1 LEVFTDEP
9 GIQVYVGNF
18 LDGTVRGK
26 HGIPYAHR
34 TAVCLE
40 TQHYPDSP
48 NKPQWPSVV
57 LRPGE
62 TYHSVASIVSR
73 STSRDVPMNRLTDI
87 RLHAQHS
94 PLPQFD
100 DPAELIRWMGMV
112 QAQEYGSAKWAVAL
126 RLRTPA
132 AAPVE
137 EALREGRIL
146 RMHIMRPT
154 WHFIAA
160 EDVRWMLHLS
170 ARRIRAANASFA
182 KGNGC
187 GLDEGDYLRERAPV
201 PPTAH
206 R

>member
-1 LEVFTDEP
+1 
-9 GIQVYVGNF
+9 
-18 LDGTVRGK
+18 
-26 HGIPYAHR
+26 
-34 TAVCLE
+34 
-40 TQHYPDSP
+40 
-48 NKPQWPSVV
+48 
-57 LRPGE
+57 
-62 TYHSVASIVSR
+62 
-73 STSRDVPMNRLTDI
+73 MNRLTDI
-87 RLHAQHS
+87 RLHAQQ
-94 PLPQFD
+94 LVAPQFD

-182 KGNGC
+182 KGS
-187 GLDEGDYLRERAPV
+187 GLRPLSLCAVRSTHRSCVSD
-201 PPTAH
+201 TATISSSTGPLPS
-206 R
+206 

>member
-1 LEVFTDEP
+1 
-9 GIQVYVGNF
+9 
-18 LDGTVRGK
+18 
-26 HGIPYAHR
+26 
-34 TAVCLE
+34 
-40 TQHYPDSP
+40 
-48 NKPQWPSVV
+48 
-57 LRPGE
+57 
-62 TYHSVASIVSR
+62 
-73 STSRDVPMNRLTDI
+73 MNRLTDI
-87 RLHAQHS
+87 RLHAQQ
-94 PLPQFD
+94 LVAPQFD
-100 DPAELIRWMGMV
+100 DPVELIRWMGMV

-126 RLRTPA
+126 RLRTLA

-187 GLDEGDYLRERAPV
+187 GLDGYSEGATTSRGSRSQGSWNEPEW
-201 PPTAH
+201 PSTH
-206 R
+206 RG

>member
-1 LEVFTDEP
+1 
-9 GIQVYVGNF
+9 
-18 LDGTVRGK
+18 
-26 HGIPYAHR
+26 
-34 TAVCLE
+34 
-40 TQHYPDSP
+40 
-48 NKPQWPSVV
+48 
-57 LRPGE
+57 
-62 TYHSVASIVSR
+62 
-73 STSRDVPMNRLTDI
+73 MNRLTDI
-87 RLHAQHS
+87 RLHAQQ
-94 PLPQFD
+94 LVAPQFD

-112 QAQEYGSAKWAVAL
+112 QAQEYSSAKWAVAL

-187 GLDEGDYLRERAPV
+187 GWTRRTTCVAAGCWNGILGGATTSRGSRSQGSWNEPEWPS
-201 PPTAH
+201 TH
-206 R
+206 RG

>member
-1 LEVFTDEP
+1 
-9 GIQVYVGNF
+9 
-18 LDGTVRGK
+18 
-26 HGIPYAHR
+26 
-34 TAVCLE
+34 
-40 TQHYPDSP
+40 
-48 NKPQWPSVV
+48 
-57 LRPGE
+57 
-62 TYHSVASIVSR
+62 
-73 STSRDVPMNRLTDI
+73 MNRLTDI
-87 RLHAQHS
+87 RLHAQQ
-94 PLPQFD
+94 LVAPQFD

-112 QAQEYGSAKWAVAL
+112 QAQEYSSAKWAVAL

-187 GLDEGDYLRERAPV
+187 GTRGTTCVAAGCWNGYSEGATTSRGSRSQGSWNEPEW
-201 PPTAH
+201 PSTH
-206 R
+206 RG

>member
-1 LEVFTDEP
+1 
-9 GIQVYVGNF
+9 
-18 LDGTVRGK
+18 
-26 HGIPYAHR
+26 
-34 TAVCLE
+34 
-40 TQHYPDSP
+40 
-48 NKPQWPSVV
+48 
-57 LRPGE
+57 
-62 TYHSVASIVSR
+62 
-73 STSRDVPMNRLTDI
+73 MNRLTDI
-87 RLHAQHS
+87 RLHAQQ
-94 PLPQFD
+94 LVAPQFD

-170 ARRIRAANASFA
+170 APLQTTPSVSACIIRRFNRGASTAIPARSSSPAICCRVRWLPPPSIRSSNR
-182 KGNGC
+182 
-187 GLDEGDYLRERAPV
+187 LQRR
-201 PPTAH
+201 
-206 R
+206 

>member
-1 LEVFTDEP
+1 
-9 GIQVYVGNF
+9 
-18 LDGTVRGK
+18 
-26 HGIPYAHR
+26 
-34 TAVCLE
+34 
-40 TQHYPDSP
+40 
-48 NKPQWPSVV
+48 
-57 LRPGE
+57 
-62 TYHSVASIVSR
+62 
-73 STSRDVPMNRLTDI
+73 MNRLTDI
-87 RLHAQHS
+87 RLHAQQ
-94 PLPQFD
+94 LVAPQFD

-112 QAQEYGSAKWAVAL
+112 QAQEYSSAKWAVAL

-187 GLDEGDYLRERAPV
+187 GLDEGNGYSEGATTSRGSRSQGSWNEPEW
-201 PPTAH
+201 PSTH
-206 R
+206 RG